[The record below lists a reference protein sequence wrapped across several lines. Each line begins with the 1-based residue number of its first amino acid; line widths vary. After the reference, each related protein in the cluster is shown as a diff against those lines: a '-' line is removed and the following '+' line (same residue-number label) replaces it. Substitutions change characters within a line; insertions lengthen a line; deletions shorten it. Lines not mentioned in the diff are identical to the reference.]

1 MAVMQKCRRVV
12 NHPTPAPVTQ
22 LSNSY
27 DFGSR
32 FFFSFCSFSICIY
45 TCVCVYVCI
54 FMYIKVIF
62 LHFIFCSR

>member
-32 FFFSFCSFSICIY
+32 VFFFPFALLKSVYIRVCLSVCIYICI
-45 TCVCVYVCI
+45 
-54 FMYIKVIF
+54 
-62 LHFIFCSR
+62 